1 VTRLVGWLSG
11 RGRTE
16 GHNSVILLFA
26 REVVER
32 RRSMQGALNEVRHP
46 AVLDSLSDE
55 DFRQLDETIAENAE
69 LHPEFAIIMA
79 RLAHAA
85 ARAKGFDRQIVDAAI
100 RLDSL
105 LPLDDPSRE
114 RDQLLRDAYVV
125 AQKAGYARGG
135 RVTLARLADRA
146 MDNDDLERARKLFS
160 QQLEIGDETTD
171 SRVEVDSAISCGDIL
186 RREGDIL
193 GAQAMYRRASRSGT
207 RLDYHHGVAEAMVR
221 QIDLVDAG
229 TSHETIAQM
238 QRQALDAAQ
247 RTSDLGLQSR
257 ILLMYAETL
266 TRLGKMS
273 DVAPVLIDGVEI
285 ARDIGDLSLES
296 RCLQALVDIE
306 ERIGQEDAAAEHMED
321 WLDLEER
328 LGNRTSA
335 GAIASRL
342 GMMLL
347 QIDQPQH
354 AIAAFG
360 RAQSMAATLRDSRLE
375 QRALG
380 GLGVAYSQL
389 EQPNDA
395 LDNLMKA
402 LEIARQTNDYA
413 NEAKWLA
420 TIGQTLMQY
429 GQTNEAIRA
438 INDALAITRR
448 MPDESLQADLLS
460 MLGSLYL
467 QQDQAPRARESL
479 TRALEIYKRTGLAAE
494 QMRALVALGQI
505 AATARQSALAVSQY
519 EQALQI
525 ATGTGDRLA
534 QARLHGRIGQLLQA
548 QRDTVGSLEH
558 YRLAVHM
565 AESVENRTL
574 LERGLMALATAQH
587 GIGDSAAMSTYRR
600 VLHLVQESGH
610 PDREAMIHYN
620 MGLLDVDDGDA
631 STGLKHLYRS
641 SDILADAGLD
651 GSEMFDRV
659 EEAILASGGQ
669 TLARHTRAYRSD
681 DRSVASGDQEER
693 DNRGDYGDDYD
704 EDLTADGDDRWA
716 PGETWNG
723 TTDELYREA
732 TLPPH

>member
-1 VTRLVGWLSG
+1 
-11 RGRTE
+11 
-16 GHNSVILLFA
+16 
-26 REVVER
+26 
-32 RRSMQGALNEVRHP
+32 MQGALNEVRHP

-55 DFRQLDETIAENAE
+55 DFRQLDDTIAENAE
-69 LHPEFAIIMA
+69 LHPEFAIVMA

-135 RVTLARLADRA
+135 RITLARLADRA

-160 QQLEIGDETTD
+160 QQLEIGDESTD

-193 GAQAMYRRASRSGT
+193 GAQAMYRRASRSGA

-221 QIDLVDAG
+221 QIDLVDAS
-229 TSHETIAQM
+229 TSLETVAQM

-257 ILLMYAETL
+257 ILLMHAETL

-273 DVAPVLIDGVEI
+273 EVAPVLIDGVEI

-306 ERIGQEDAAAEHMED
+306 EQIGQPLAAAEHLAD

-328 LGNRTSA
+328 LGNRSSA

-347 QIDQPQH
+347 QINEPEH
-354 AIAAFG
+354 AIDAFA
-360 RAQSMAATLRDSRLE
+360 RARSMAATLRDPKLE

-389 EQPNDA
+389 QKPNDA
-395 LDNLMKA
+395 VDNLMKA
-402 LEIARQTNDYA
+402 LEIARQTADFA
-413 NEAKWLA
+413 NEAQWLA
-420 TIGQTLMQY
+420 TIGQTLMQH
-429 GQTNEAIRA
+429 GQTSEAIRA

-448 MPDESLQADLLS
+448 MPDESLQADLLA

-479 TRALEIYKRTGLAAE
+479 TRALEIYKRTGPPAE
-494 QMRALVALGQI
+494 TMRVLVSLGQI
-505 AATARQSALAVSQY
+505 AATARQSALAVNTY
-519 EQALQI
+519 EGALQI
-525 ATGTGDRLA
+525 AMETGDRLA
-534 QARLHGRIGQLLQA
+534 QARLHGRIGQLLQQ
-548 QRDTVGSLEH
+548 QRDTLGALEH
-558 YRLAVHM
+558 YRLAVHQ
-565 AESVENRTL
+565 AESVDNPTL

-587 GIGDSAAMSTYRR
+587 AINDSAAMSTYRR
-600 VLHLVQESGH
+600 VLHLVQQSGH

-620 MGLLDVDDGDA
+620 MGLLEVADGDP
-631 STGLKHLYRS
+631 STGLKHLYRA

-651 GSEMFDRV
+651 DSEIFDRV

-669 TLARHTRAYRSD
+669 TLARHTRGYRDDHRVAD
-681 DRSVASGDQEER
+681 DRDRDGGD
-693 DNRGDYGDDYD
+693 DYEDEYDDDYD
-704 EDLTADGDDRWA
+704 EEYEEVAAGRDDRWA

-723 TTDELYREA
+723 ATDELYRES
-732 TLPPH
+732 TLPPG